1 MDDYYAILGVSPQ
14 SGFTVL
20 RQAYYRRAKECHPDH
35 HPGQPLK
42 SEQFK
47 RLVEAFNVVSDP
59 VARAAYDRCRQPLNW
74 DSPAQNQARATP
86 EEEPPVLDTR
96 ADDILEEMIVG
107 NTIPRGTTLQTLLLD
122 LERTERFMWLREA
135 KNLFYNGHFDAARVR
150 FEHYLRW
157 SPVNL
162 LALYYAGRC
171 HLQRGRYRLAARV
184 YAEVIRVASRRQ
196 PPLYCYRIRREL
208 QQLRRKRLGWWSK
221 WRSAWLPPPDAEPLP
236 PDEAM
241 RRDVSRAMRHLLR
254 QRTRDCQPMGTAPH
268 RLTAAATQRKARDT

>member
-1 MDDYYAILGVSPQ
+1 MGNYYAILGVAPHSD
-14 SGFTVL
+14 FTAL

-35 HPGQPLK
+35 HPGQPHK
-42 SEQFK
+42 VEQFK

-59 VARAAYDRCRQPLNW
+59 VARATYDRCRQPVDW
-74 DSPAQNQARATP
+74 DTPLRNQARTTP
-86 EEEPPVLDTR
+86 VEEPPILDTW
-96 ADDILEEMIVG
+96 ANDILEEMIVG

-171 HLQRGRYRLAARV
+171 HLQRGRYRAAARR
-184 YAEVIRVASRRQ
+184 YAEAIRVAARRQ

-208 QQLRRKRLGWWSK
+208 YWLRRKRLGWWSK
-221 WRSAWLPPPDAEPLP
+221 WRSAWAPPADVEPLP

-241 RRDVSRAMRHLLR
+241 RRDVSRAMQHLLH
-254 QRTRDCQPMGTAPH
+254 QRTRCCQPMGTEPH
-268 RLTAAATQRKARDT
+268 HLTAAATRSKAPDT